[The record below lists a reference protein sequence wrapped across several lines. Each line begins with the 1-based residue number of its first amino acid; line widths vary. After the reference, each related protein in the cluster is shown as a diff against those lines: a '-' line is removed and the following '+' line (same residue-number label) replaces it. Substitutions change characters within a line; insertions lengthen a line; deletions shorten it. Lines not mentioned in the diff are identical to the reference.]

1 MTQQKDPPSLPEEA
15 LDKFISYL
23 EGPMNVRLERL
34 LKSKLFL
41 TPIAVSLTVGART
54 ALAIRDRNPMRLVD
68 GGRQI
73 RKGH

>member
-1 MTQQKDPPSLPEEA
+1 MTTHKEPPSLPEEA
-15 LDKFISYL
+15 LDKLITYL
-23 EGPMNVRLERL
+23 EGPMNERVERV

-41 TPIAVSLTVGART
+41 TPIALSLTLGART

-73 RKGH
+73 RKGN